1 MSDENS
7 GSKGKL
13 IIKKQSLAIILI
25 FTLFAGALG
34 GVFAHNL
41 YVTKNE
47 FKLIK
52 TEDFEVMNGV
62 YNKYAK
68 LEMLYNYLNERY
80 YKDIDQDDMMTAIYK
95 GLFASPG
102 DPYTTYLTPEE
113 YEDLM
118 VSATGD
124 FCGVGVT
131 ISSVDNEIVVV
142 STMDGSPA
150 QLAGIKTGDVIVA
163 VDGVP
168 YSGAEFGEAA
178 SAMRGEMNTRVTV
191 SYRRDGVVTDCKLIR
206 KKITTKSVYAEMLDD
221 NIGYIR
227 ITSFE
232 LATADDFEKEL
243 HDMEVKGAAG
253 IVIDLR
259 NNGGGIVESG
269 VKIADMLLPEGTIVY
284 LEDKKGE
291 RVYENSDENCTSLPY
306 VLLVNGGTASTSE
319 ILAAAVK
326 DNKGGS
332 IVGTNTFGK
341 GIVQSIE
348 KLSDDSGAMR
358 ITVQQ
363 YFSPD
368 GNTIHEKGVQPDYEI
383 ELTEES
389 DSDVQ
394 LEKAIELLK

>member
-1 MSDENS
+1 MSEDSNN
-7 GSKGKL
+7 GKGRL
-13 IIKKQSLAIILI
+13 IIRKRSLILVLVLAIVAGAVCGAVSYNIYVTRND
-25 FTLFAGALG
+25 FTL
-34 GVFAHNL
+34 V
-41 YVTKNE
+41 
-47 FKLIK
+47 K
-52 TEDFEVMNGV
+52 TEDFEIINGV
-62 YNKYAK
+62 YSKYAK
-68 LEMLYNYLNERY
+68 LEMLYNYLNEKY
-80 YKDIDQDDMMTAIYK
+80 YKEIDQEDMMTAIYK

-118 VSATGD
+118 ISATGD

-131 ISSVDNEIVVV
+131 ISSVNNEIVVV

-150 QLAGIKTGDVIVA
+150 QLAGIKTGDVIVS

-178 SAMRGEMNTRVTV
+178 SAMRGQLNTRVTV
-191 SYRRDGVVTDCKLIR
+191 SYRRDGVITDCKLIR
-206 KKITTKSVYAEMLDD
+206 KKITTKSVYAEMLED

-232 LATADDFEKEL
+232 LATAEDFEKEL
-243 HDMEVKGAAG
+243 RNMEVRGANG

-284 LEDKKGE
+284 LEDRKGE
-291 RVYENSDENCTSLPY
+291 RIYENSDAECTSVPY

-326 DNKGGS
+326 DNDGGK

-348 KLSDDSGAMR
+348 KLSDDSGALR

-368 GNTIHEKGVQPDYEI
+368 GNVIHEKGVAPDYEV
-383 ELTEES
+383 ELTEGS
-389 DSDVQ
+389 TTDVQ
-394 LEKAIELLK
+394 LEKAIELLQ